1 MHRFYV
7 PDIDATDRSISL
19 DGSIA
24 RQLKTVLRAD
34 TGEHIRLF
42 DGSGS
47 EWEVEI
53 DHVGKNDVSTTLV
66 SAVRPVAEPVS
77 KVTMLL
83 GLARPE
89 RIELAIQK
97 CTELGAVRFVPVM
110 SERVQGGNT
119 GMPSDKRLERWQR
132 IAIEA

>member
-66 SAVRPVAEPVS
+66 SAVRPVAEPTS
-77 KVTMLL
+77 TGRKYGYAFGQATRT
-83 GLARPE
+83 LAANCHRSVRAE
-89 RIELAIQK
+89 R
-97 CTELGAVRFVPVM
+97 
-110 SERVQGGNT
+110 
-119 GMPSDKRLERWQR
+119 
-132 IAIEA
+132 